1 MIRPKMVRGTN
12 RGDDIGKIFVGGL
25 STETTKESLQDYF
38 SAFGEVSDCIV
49 MKDTVSKR
57 SRGFGFVTFADPSS
71 VDNVCQKPDHILDNK
86 KIDPKRAVPR
96 GPGQQAVISQ
106 QSVGG
111 PPSKDSGNNE
121 NKIFV
126 GGLGGNATE
135 EELRR
140 FFSVFGKVVHVKLM
154 YDKETSRMRGFGF
167 VTFDSSEAVEEAVR
181 TRYHDF
187 NGKTVEAKKAEQ
199 QQPRG
204 MGQGGNMGMAG
215 GQMNAGYGRGQYG
228 YPQQPGMV
236 PPSAAMGRGYPG
248 YGAMAPGYPGA
259 NPMVGTAYGYGMG
272 AQAVPGYGVD
282 QSSIYGA
289 QAGSAAAGAFGPGY
303 GSAPTSAAASMAA
316 TSGYADY
323 GQMSAASQGAMA
335 GGPPGAQPRL
345 DTPGAPDYTA
355 YGLGNYQQQES
366 SYGPA
371 RSSFSSDTGSYGN
384 YGGADQANYGTSYP
398 HGGGGAGGEPF
409 GRGGGNVSRG
419 YHPYGR

>member
-12 RGDDIGKIFVGGL
+12 RGDDFGKIFVGGL
-25 STETTKESLQDYF
+25 STETTKESLLEYF
-38 SAFGEVSDCIV
+38 STFGEVADCIV
-49 MKDTVSKR
+49 MKDSVSKR
-57 SRGFGFVTFADPSS
+57 SRGFGFVTFSDASS
-71 VDNVCQKPDHILDNK
+71 VDNVCQKPEHILDNK

-96 GPGQQAVISQ
+96 GPGQQAVIAQ
-106 QSVGG
+106 QNSGAPVV
-111 PPSKDSGNNE
+111 KDSGGNE

-126 GGLGGNATE
+126 GGLGGNTTE
-135 EELRR
+135 EELKR

-204 MGQGGNMGMAG
+204 MGQGGNMGMG
-215 GQMNAGYGRGQYG
+215 GAQMNAGYGRGQFG

-259 NPMVGTAYGYGMG
+259 NPVVGAAYGYGMG
-272 AQAVPGYGVD
+272 GQGVTGYGVD
-282 QSSIYGA
+282 QSSMYGA
-289 QAGSAAAGAFGPGY
+289 QPGSAGAGAFAAGY
-303 GSAPTSAAASMAA
+303 GSAPTSAAASMAG
-316 TSGYADY
+316 TSAYAEY
-323 GQMSAASQGAMA
+323 AQMSAASQGAMA
-335 GGPPGAQPRL
+335 GGAQPRL
-345 DTPGAPDYTA
+345 DTPAAPDYSA

-371 RSSFSSDTGSYGN
+371 RSSFSSDAGSYGN
-384 YGGADQANYGTSYP
+384 YGAAAEQANYGTSYP
-398 HGGGGAGGEPF
+398 HGGGGEPF